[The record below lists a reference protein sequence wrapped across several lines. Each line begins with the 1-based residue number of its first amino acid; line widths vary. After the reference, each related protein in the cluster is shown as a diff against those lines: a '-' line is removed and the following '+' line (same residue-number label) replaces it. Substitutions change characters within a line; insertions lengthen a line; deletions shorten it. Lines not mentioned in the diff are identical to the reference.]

1 MTLQT
6 FARLRDRS
14 LACQAR
20 VAHCFLGG
28 LGFRA
33 PDPTPTELG

>member
-6 FARLRDRS
+6 FARLRHRS
-14 LACQAR
+14 LACEAR
-20 VAHCFLGG
+20 DAHCFLAG
-28 LGFRA
+28 LGFRV